1 MLEVFPG
8 QEDGPIQGP
17 LSRAILNTNPKYI
30 ALSYTWGD
38 AKERCL
44 ISIDDRQLSVTAS
57 LYSAIR
63 RIRCI
68 GDRLPLWVDAICINE
83 EDIQERELQVGMMG
97 QIYKQ
102 AQVVLADIG
111 EETND
116 SELGLNHG
124 MKVHGALAR
133 LGNSARIKSVD
144 EYESHGLPPLGDVGW
159 AAWSRLLTR
168 PWFTR
173 LWIIQ
178 EYALPS
184 NVIMLCGKR
193 LLASDVIA
201 TTVNMM
207 HKYGVAEYNRP
218 IVDYPLRLQAT
229 KGSQKISTL
238 SVIRQAV
245 LDGRDL
251 DFLYLLK
258 FVRGC
263 NVPDPKDIVYGLLG
277 LASDSDVLQIKID
290 YSENFS
296 AERLYQ
302 EVTKKSCDY
311 TIESISYMKLKVL

>member
-1 MLEVFPG
+1 
-8 QEDGPIQGP
+8 
-17 LSRAILNTNPKYI
+17 
-30 ALSYTWGD
+30 
-38 AKERCL
+38 
-44 ISIDDRQLSVTAS
+44 
-57 LYSAIR
+57 
-63 RIRCI
+63 
-68 GDRLPLWVDAICINE
+68 
-83 EDIQERELQVGMMG
+83 
-97 QIYKQ
+97 
-102 AQVVLADIG
+102 
-111 EETND
+111 
-116 SELGLNHG
+116 

-133 LGNSARIKSVD
+133 LGNSARIKSAD

-184 NVIMLCGKR
+184 NVIMVCGKR
-193 LLASDVIA
+193 LLASDVIP

-238 SVIRQAV
+238 PVIRQAV

-263 NVPDPKDIVYGLLG
+263 NVTDPKDIVYGLLG

-302 EVTKKSCDY
+302 EVTKKIMRLYNRIDLLYEAERVITLPGIPSWVPHWNNILDASPMGLLPNTTGSTGSHACSASGGSKASIEFQNQDRLVVRGIRYDGIAIIGSLMKVPSPAEKHFGWSSMVRSQRMGIRSARYHGY
-311 TIESISYMKLKVL
+311 T